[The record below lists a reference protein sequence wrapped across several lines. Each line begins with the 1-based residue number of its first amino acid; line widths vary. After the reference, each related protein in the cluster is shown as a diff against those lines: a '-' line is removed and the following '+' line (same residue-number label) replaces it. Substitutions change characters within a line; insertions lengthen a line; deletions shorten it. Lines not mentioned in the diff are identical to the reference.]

1 MIRKTKGRNFF
12 YRRMIRA
19 LLLAILFGMV
29 SFAQAE
35 GIEILSS
42 SYVPDAEFPALLPFI
57 IDKWYLR
64 YSMADPPAY
73 QNMVPAGAA
82 LHLFLRNDSK
92 APGLIQGVL
101 LNDID
106 LARHII
112 PKHREHEGVRA
123 ASYILND
130 LETTP
135 QDVRDRLDSLGAPI
149 WFQVRPNPVPAGGFS
164 EAIIRLRSLPKEKSL
179 VMAIKT
185 PGEKTVGKTIATDKS
200 DTLFL
205 SSISFS
211 EAINRIYVYVSS
223 AEKAEFELFSVDLDG
238 KMVPLGAE
246 IPRKSFHGFLPLD
259 IPLPDSWNYGSY
271 HHVAVTA
278 ADGRVAASLVRS
290 RDNFFALGM
299 WGYRNYGNTDEE
311 RARDTCSA
319 FRDHLFNTHMGM
331 SGNQT
336 GFLRSAEGLEM
347 LKQMDLHL
355 MVRDP
360 SRPDLRN
367 PFVYARFI
375 KDEPDAHED
384 AINELPPN
392 RRLGSYAQGLV
403 DLQKKW
409 TDTDPRTLTLLNV
422 DLTYKPENW
431 LTYGQLPD
439 ILALDPYYQ
448 MRLMDVYSRFPGALP
463 MNCHPYYVF
472 ALSELARWA
481 SQPRPLHVILNS
493 VSWRQGDD
501 RFRFGTPEEK
511 RIEFYY
517 ALAAGAKGI
526 SYWWFTPYG
535 ECYGCGSE
543 EPEARAMM
551 KEMARLN
558 AEARAILP
566 LLARSCPGAP
576 AGEKIDP
583 FTLCRPSWLMAR
595 TLFSGTDTVLAILV
609 NRNHLSDRV
618 GTKYE
623 PIPKAPIAFLKPP
636 WMKEIHAYR
645 FASGKM
651 EKIPYTIEDRE
662 LKMDIMNIALTEI
675 LIFTEKQEIAPEVE
689 KRWRNLL
696 PMLESVT
703 AK

>member
-1 MIRKTKGRNFF
+1 MIGKREWWFCF
-12 YRRMIRA
+12 YKKAMGM
-19 LLLAILFGMV
+19 LFLGIVLGMV
-29 SFAQAE
+29 SFVQAE

-42 SYVPDAEFPALLPFI
+42 AYVPDAEFPALLPFI

-73 QNMVPAGAA
+73 QNMVPAGATV
-82 LHLFLRNDSK
+82 HLFLRNSSK
-92 APGLIQGVL
+92 SPGLIEGVL

-106 LARHII
+106 LAQHIV
-112 PKHREHEGVRA
+112 PKHKEHEGVRA

-130 LETTP
+130 LGTTP
-135 QDVRDRLDSLGAPI
+135 QDVRDRLDGLGAPI
-149 WFQVRPNPVPAGGFS
+149 WYQVRPNPVPASGFS

-179 VMAIKT
+179 VMAVKSPGQKT
-185 PGEKTVGKTIATDKS
+185 PGRTITTDKS
-200 DTLFL
+200 NTLFI
-205 SSISFS
+205 SSVSFS
-211 EAINRIYVYVSS
+211 EAINRVYVYVSS
-223 AEKAEFELFSVDLDG
+223 AEKEDFELRSVEIDG
-238 KMVPLGAE
+238 KAVTLGAE

-259 IPLPDSWNYGSY
+259 IPLSYPWEYGSY
-271 HHVAVTA
+271 HYIAVTA
-278 ADGRVAASLVRS
+278 ADGRVAASVVRA
-290 RDNFFALGM
+290 RDNFFALGI

-331 SGNQT
+331 AGNQT

-355 MVRDP
+355 MIRDP

-384 AINELPPN
+384 AINELPSN
-392 RRLGSYAQGLV
+392 RRLGAYAQGLV
-403 DLQKKW
+403 NLQKRW

-448 MRLMDVYSRFPGALP
+448 MRLMDVYNRFPGAMP

-472 ALSELARWA
+472 ALSEVARWA
-481 SQPRPLHVILNS
+481 SQPKPLHVILNS
-493 VSWRQGDD
+493 VSWRQGDN

-517 ALAAGAKGI
+517 ALSAGAKGI

-558 AEARAILP
+558 AEACAILP
-566 LLARSCPGAP
+566 LLSRSCPGAP

-583 FTLCRPSWLMAR
+583 FTLCRPPWLMAR

-618 GTKYE
+618 GTEYE
-623 PIPKAPIAFLKPP
+623 PIPKAPIAFQKPP

-651 EKIPYTIEDRE
+651 EKIPYTMEGQD
-662 LKMDIMNIALTEI
+662 LKMDIMNIKLTEI
-675 LIFTEKQEIAPEVE
+675 LIFTEKQEIALEVE
-689 KRWRNLL
+689 QRWRNLL
-696 PMLESVT
+696 PRLEAIT